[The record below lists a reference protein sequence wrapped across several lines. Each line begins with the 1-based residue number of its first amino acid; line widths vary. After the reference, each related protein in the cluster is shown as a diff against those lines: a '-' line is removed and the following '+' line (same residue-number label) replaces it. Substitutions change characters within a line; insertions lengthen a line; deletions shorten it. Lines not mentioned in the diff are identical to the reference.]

1 VQLQQEGQLPKH
13 PSTETEV
20 RVMKCS
26 FRLRAAS
33 ICALLILMPTAAI
46 AAPTNTPIEQESP
59 GGQLGDLLILFP
71 NAARMAAPTWL
82 KEGIRASYEVASATT
97 QGDNG
102 PDTGGGGAG
111 LMQYDVVAAERR
123 TVAAY
128 VQFYLNLGD
137 GTVQQNLNDA
147 SVTSAGMGDFWIHP
161 NALATAAEL
170 DIDGL
175 AIYEMPF
182 SAAGEEFDALRL
194 QYEGNDSTRVWV
206 FDRASGLLLFMRE
219 EMDLDNAS
227 RQLTQMTLAGVRT
240 LKLPWKAGGPAFA
253 LAEGDTWEYTG
264 SFSTIISGSPV
275 IPLPLSMRADVIKA
289 RPRWTLT
296 TNSSAQSGQ
305 NTGSS
310 SGLTGATQLFG
321 GIWLPESA
329 LAARPRS
336 AVIDRDPLTG
346 ATVRFTRGNGTITIT
361 QSGASWST
369 ALVYDADTG
378 LFLGLHKEMQVGIA
392 TNVYDLQLVQ

>member
-1 VQLQQEGQLPKH
+1 
-13 PSTETEV
+13 
-20 RVMKCS
+20 
-26 FRLRAAS
+26 
-33 ICALLILMPTAAI
+33 
-46 AAPTNTPIEQESP
+46 
-59 GGQLGDLLILFP
+59 
-71 NAARMAAPTWL
+71 
-82 KEGIRASYEVASATT
+82 
-97 QGDNG
+97 
-102 PDTGGGGAG
+102 
-111 LMQYDVVAAERR
+111 
-123 TVAAY
+123 
-128 VQFYLNLGD
+128 
-137 GTVQQNLNDA
+137 
-147 SVTSAGMGDFWIHP
+147 
-161 NALATAAEL
+161 
-170 DIDGL
+170 
-175 AIYEMPF
+175 
-182 SAAGEEFDALRL
+182 
-194 QYEGNDSTRVWV
+194 
-206 FDRASGLLLFMRE
+206 
-219 EMDLDNAS
+219 
-227 RQLTQMTLAGVRT
+227 VRT